1 MTHYQNKEA
10 KKYLIVM
17 LLCTIA
23 IAVFAEG
30 CLLLFLSK
38 NKAVENE
45 AVLELLAKVT
55 EENPNADIQ
64 EYMEILNCKSENE
77 WKEKSGEGDN
87 SNAEEKM
94 LRTKNIVKEAL
105 STYGITENDY
115 YFNRMENTNR
125 PVLFVIPAVVIV
137 GMVLLIFVF
146 FCYLRKRQ
154 ESLSVLE
161 HYMDRIVAGD
171 YNLELGNNS
180 EDELSNLQN
189 HIYKITLTLRE
200 QAARYKKQKIALA
213 DSVEDISHQLKTPLT
228 SASILLDNLTEDEDM
243 PLEVR
248 KKFTREVARQVQ
260 GMNWLILSMLKL
272 SRLDAGVVE
281 MKQEEFLLYP
291 MLQEAVKNLEVLAEL
306 KEVEILLPQ
315 NKDLESCVMKGD
327 PTWNR
332 EAIQNIIKNGIEHS
346 IEGEKVTIQV
356 DDNQVYTAITII
368 NKGDTISKEAQ
379 KQIFERHF
387 SDANGSENSM
397 GIGLPLA
404 KAILEKQNGYLTVVS
419 EHGVTSFVMKY
430 IK

>member
-1 MTHYQNKEA
+1 MTNYQNKEA

-17 LLCTIA
+17 LFCTIA
-23 IAVFAEG
+23 MAFLAEG
-30 CLLLFLSK
+30 CLQFFVSE
-38 NKAVENE
+38 NKTAENE
-45 AVLELLAKVT
+45 AVLDLLAKVT

-64 EYMEILNCKSENE
+64 EYMEILNCKSKN
-77 WKEKSGEGDN
+77 GQGN
-87 SNAEEKM
+87 QEEEESMFPAKAM
-94 LRTKNIVKEAL
+94 VKEEL
-105 STYGITENDY
+105 SSYGITENDY
-115 YFNRMENTNR
+115 YFKRMETTNR
-125 PVLFVIPAVVIV
+125 PMLFVIPVVVSV
-137 GMVLLIFVF
+137 GMVLLILVF
-146 FCYLRKRQ
+146 LCYLRKRQ
-154 ESLSVLE
+154 ERLFVLE

-306 KEVEILLPQ
+306 KEVEILLPPKQ
-315 NKDLESCVMKGD
+315 ELEACVMKGD
-327 PTWNR
+327 RTWNR
-332 EAIQNIIKNGIEHS
+332 EAIQNIVKNGIEHS

-356 DDNQVYTAITII
+356 DDNQVYTAITIT

-404 KAILEKQNGYLTVVS
+404 KAILEKQNGYLTVES